1 MSAVLVIDRR
11 KGEGVYFKGNAK
23 CKMQK
28 CKIVVAPT
36 VSYNGQVV
44 PT

>member
-28 CKIVVAPT
+28 CKMK
-36 VSYNGQVV
+36 GHFV
-44 PT
+44 PNNPL